1 MATPYIGRDDALAFI
16 IEQRSPEIIEMA
28 TQQSVALQTFRQIPI
43 GTSVARFSLAD
54 TFPTAQ
60 WLAATPPDDVDIA
73 TKPVTEMRW
82 TTKDVLI
89 EEAATV
95 VVIPENVLDDAEINL
110 WNEVQSKA
118 AEAVAC
124 LIDQACFFG
133 TAPSGPFPASFPVGG
148 IVGRAIA
155 ANHSYEWGTVTSTE
169 DLAEAWNQT
178 MALTEADGYDVNQSY
193 ASRGIRAS
201 LRGLRDANGTP
212 LYVTNLAGGGPTDSM
227 YGVPINYVTN
237 GTWDPTRALAV
248 MGDAQMAVILM
259 RQRLTAKR
267 LDQAVVGDINLPMQD
282 ALGLRLKIRLGFTVM
297 APKGRPGTQTANPF
311 PFSVLEPKTAVAASG
326 ATMGSPG
333 TFTPAGGELPATL
346 AGMTGITAT
355 PGTAWTSGSYVVLG
369 DGSFANWNATA
380 WVAGKRP

>member
-1 MATPYIGRDDALAFI
+1 MTTPYISRADTAAFI

-43 GTSVARFSLAD
+43 GTSVARFALAD

-60 WLAATPPDDVDIA
+60 WLTAPAGDVDIA
-73 TKPVTEMRW
+73 PKPVTEMAW
-82 TTKDVLI
+82 TTQDVLI

-133 TAPSGPFPASFPVGG
+133 TAPSGPFPPSFPVGG

-155 ANHSYEWGTVTSTE
+155 ADHDYVWGTNDATE

-178 MALTEADGYDVNQSY
+178 MALTEADGFDINRSY
-193 ASRGIRAS
+193 ASRMIRAD
-201 LRGLRDANGTP
+201 LRGLRDGNGTP
-212 LYVTNLAGGGPTDSM
+212 LYVTNLAGGGPTDAV
-227 YGVPINYVTN
+227 YGVPISYVTN
-237 GTWDPTRALAV
+237 GVWDPTEALAV
-248 MGDAQMAVILM
+248 MGDASKAVILM

-267 LDQAVVGDINLPMQD
+267 LDQATVGNINLPMQD
-282 ALGLRLKIRLGFTVM
+282 ALGLRLKIRLGFTIM
-297 APKGRPGTQTANPF
+297 APKGRPGTQTATPF
-311 PFSVLEPKTAVAASG
+311 PFSVLVPKAV
-326 ATMGSPG
+326 
-333 TFTPAGGELPATL
+333 TP
-346 AGMTGITAT
+346 
-355 PGTAWTSGSYVVLG
+355 
-369 DGSFANWNATA
+369 
-380 WVAGKRP
+380 